1 MRRAHFYGGGPVDGE
16 TFDVYSDES
25 EAVAIETLP
34 ARPGDDGARER
45 SHVYRRQPDGR
56 YRYAG
61 ALEPREPAPRA
72 TG

>member
-25 EAVAIETLP
+25 EAVAVETLP
-34 ARPGDDGARER
+34 APPGDAVLER

-56 YRYAG
+56 YRYDG
-61 ALEPREPAPRA
+61 AIEPWEV
-72 TG
+72 G